1 MKNSRQT
8 KLLVIIA
15 LVLALTGMSLGFAAF
30 SSTLSISS
38 SASVTPNS
46 NDFKIKIYGYTEQNA
61 NNVYNINAY
70 TSESLGYGFDGNT
83 GNSLNTAAL
92 INNTN
97 LTITVNKSCSILEI
111 SPKPLY
117 YLV

>member
-46 NDFKIKIYGYTEQNA
+46 SDFKIKIYGYSETTTDNIF
-61 NNVYNINAY
+61 NINAY
-70 TSESLGYGFDGNT
+70 TSETTGYGFDEST
-83 GNSLNTAAL
+83 GNALNTVAL

-97 LTITVNKSCSILEI
+97 LTI
-111 SPKPLY
+111 
-117 YLV
+117 LV